1 MQKINV
7 RNALLDFKKALGIN
21 NFSNELSETE
31 FKLISL
37 VSDAQSVDENI
48 NLTKISEELNITRSA
63 VTQIATKLEKKKYIE
78 KYTLSSNKK
87 EIYLKIGE
95 KAIEQYNMIMEKISL
110 FCEKLFNEIGQEGV
124 DNIDRYINIC
134 KRIGLEMK
142 EEVKLHA

>member
-1 MQKINV
+1 MAKP
-7 RNALLDFKKALGIN
+7 
-21 NFSNELSETE
+21 
-31 FKLISL
+31 
-37 VSDAQSVDENI
+37 
-48 NLTKISEELNITRSA
+48 KISEELNITRSA

-95 KAIEQYNMIMEKISL
+95 KAIEQYNLIMEKISL

-134 KRIGLEMK
+134 KRIGSEMK